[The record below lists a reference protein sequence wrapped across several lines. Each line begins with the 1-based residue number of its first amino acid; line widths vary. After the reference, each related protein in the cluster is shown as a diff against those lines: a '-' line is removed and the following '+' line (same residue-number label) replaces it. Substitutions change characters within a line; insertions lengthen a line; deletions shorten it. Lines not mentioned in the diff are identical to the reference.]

1 MELEKC
7 HLWNGS
13 VFSSQFSSYFSY
25 FFSARIQYF
34 PSNKDLST
42 WFPLILLIFVI
53 SLQFQLLMLLLLWP
67 LELLLFYWRFVSKCQ
82 QQRMSTTKITATK
95 RSWSFDV
102 DCAVVSS
109 FPLYPSPLFFWISL
123 VLFLSLEQIKCLLKK
138 LQTCIAAW
146 KFQMCISGATLLFG
160 CFVTKNLLQSRL
172 RPDTNT
178 FKNVP
183 TYVSRLVA
191 TPQMGVKHIYLSGNS
206 VDRSLVHCHLH
217 WDHGAYGVLNL

>member
-1 MELEKC
+1 LQFEQW
-7 HLWNGS
+7 HLWNSS
-13 VFSSQFSSYFSY
+13 VLIPRPLSLTYVPMLH
-25 FFSARIQYF
+25 F

-53 SLQFQLLMLLLLWP
+53 SLKLELLLLLWA

-82 QQRMSTTKITATK
+82 QHRMSTTKITETK
-95 RSWSFDV
+95 RSWSFEV

-109 FPLYPSPLFFWISL
+109 FPLFPFAFLFVLFFTL
-123 VLFLSLEQIKCLLKK
+123 LFFFALEQIKCLLKK

-146 KFQMCISGATLLFG
+146 KFQMCISGAALAFG
-160 CFVTKNLLQSRL
+160 CFVTRNLLQSRL

-183 TYVSRLVA
+183 TYVSRLLRSL
-191 TPQMGVKHIYLSGNS
+191 PYIFSGNS
-206 VDRSLVHCHLH
+206 VDRSLLVRCQLHL
-217 WDHGAYGVLNL
+217 DHEYGVVNL